1 MKIITDIDVINII
14 KEQNKNHKLLTK
26 SQIISLDRQWIN
38 EVNSNERLMIDK
50 SLENTLSHYLKKIKN
65 ESNGLHTEIFVMDN
79 KGLNVGQSNITSD
92 YWQGD
97 EAKLQKSLERGKS
110 GFHISNIKYDESSK
124 VFQSQISLT
133 ITDPTSGTPIGA
145 LTVGIDIEKALS
157 IK

>member
-97 EAKLQKSLERGKS
+97 EAKFQKSFERGKS